1 MDGSSWQYLIWPI
14 LKGINGKIGRHYELS
29 HMIQGGSCRPTYEV
43 SFEKIEFESN
53 EGFRC
58 KYEIMGNRRIC

>member
-1 MDGSSWQYLIWPI
+1 
-14 LKGINGKIGRHYELS
+14 
-29 HMIQGGSCRPTYEV
+29 MIQGGSCRPTYEV